1 MPNAELP
8 GAKMVPAQE
17 EKLRSEP
24 RPQAV
29 MPETRTES
37 SGIADR
43 AVRGL
48 THSERWGDAGMAAI
62 SASSSRNGGPPGT
75 GVGAGIGVGVGAGAG
90 VGTGTGSGETGTLVP
105 LVAPNEKLVFV
116 RSRL

>member
-1 MPNAELP
+1 
-8 GAKMVPAQE
+8 MVPTQE

-37 SGIADR
+37 SGISDR

-48 THSERWGDAGMAAI
+48 THSKRWGGAGMAAI
-62 SASSSRNGGPPGT
+62 SASSSRNGGSPGT
-75 GVGAGIGVGVGAGAG
+75 GVGAGTGVGVGAGIGAG
-90 VGTGTGSGETGTLVP
+90 IGTGTGSGDTGVRVP
-105 LVAPNEKLVFV
+105 PVAPNEKLVFV